1 MCNIMQS
8 TVVFHRGLNMFN
20 SIKKFW
26 GPIRDSE
33 KGSANTEEVGRASI
47 FGVVSGVT
55 FWTIVSIIWE
65 VAHSIITDPA
75 FSTVVDSLKNE
86 KNIMA
91 ILITFGAF
99 VFDVLRRTYLHGK

>member
-1 MCNIMQS
+1 
-8 TVVFHRGLNMFN
+8 MFE

-26 GPIRDSE
+26 GPVKGSE
-33 KGSANTEEVGRASI
+33 KGAAKTEEVGRASV

-55 FWTIVSIIWE
+55 FWTIVSMIWE
-65 VAHSIITDPA
+65 VAHAVITDPS
-75 FSTVVDSLKNE
+75 FSTVVDSLRNE
-86 KNIMA
+86 KNVMA